1 MISQV
6 LERRLISE
14 KVALLIA
21 QAVVFT
27 CAVLI
32 VGFAFI
38 KMATLHLTEAEWLI
52 GLAIVAALVLQC
64 MSLVALIDLKRTCT
78 KDLGGA
84 ANAASPQRRSFR

>member
-14 KVALLIA
+14 KVSLLIA
-21 QAVVFT
+21 QAVVFA

-38 KMATLHLTEAEWLI
+38 KLATLHLTEVEWLM

-64 MSLVALIDLKRTCT
+64 MILVALINLKRTCSERP
-78 KDLGGA
+78 GGA
-84 ANAASPQRRSFR
+84 PNAASPQR